1 LSWGLHPG
9 GGIWETSVLTQEE
22 EEEDEDIYL
31 AQKQQ

>member
-22 EEEDEDIYL
+22 EEDEDIYV